1 VSDYGADIRRFMLGA
16 SREQASLAT
25 RAVSLRVL
33 SGVVL
38 RTPVDTGRARANWQ
52 ASVGQ
57 GGRGE
62 VDAEDKGGGATIE
75 RGAAAIGRQRGFEQ
89 VVLENNLPYIG
100 KLEDGSSRQAP
111 DGMTANTLAALGL
124 NPGRES

>member
-1 VSDYGADIRRFMLGA
+1 VSDYGADIRRFMAGA
-16 SREQASLAT
+16 SREQASVAT

-75 RGAAAIGRQRGFEQ
+75 RGAAAIGQQRGFEQ

-111 DGMTANTLAALGL
+111 DGMVANTLAALGL
-124 NPGRES
+124 NPGRER